1 MKQDKIYKYS
11 EYLKEN
17 IQDTPETYVE
27 NALRKLENRLKNMF
41 ETDKVEN
48 GEVKRYGTLV
58 DKDRKEKGEMSFKDL
73 GLELQSLELSKY
85 SKVYDNVKMKFT
97 DEKFLYD
104 MTFTI
109 DLKDAVPKDDTKD
122 FSDKE
127 IENCQIKFKKYDQ
140 DNFKILGPPGG
151 LTKTAKISEIN
162 EEYLIYLKIEL
173 DDDNG
178 GEEEEFEIET
188 EE

>member
-1 MKQDKIYKYS
+1 MKQDKIYKYF

-27 NALRKLENRLKNMF
+27 NALRKLENRLRNMF

-48 GEVKRYGTLV
+48 GEVKRYGTMV

-104 MTFTI
+104 ITFTI

-140 DNFKILGPPGG
+140 DNFKILSQPSP
-151 LTKTAKISEIN
+151 KTAKISEIN
-162 EEYLIYLKIEL
+162 EEYLINLKIEL

>member
-1 MKQDKIYKYS
+1 MKENKIYKYS
-11 EYLKEN
+11 EFINEN
-17 IQDTPETYVE
+17 IQDPPEAYVE
-27 NALRKLENRLKNMF
+27 SALRKLENRLRNMF

-127 IENCQIKFKKYDQ
+127 IENCHIKFKKYDQ
-140 DNFKILGPPGG
+140 DDFKILGQ

-162 EEYLIYLKIEL
+162 EEYLVNLKIEI
-173 DDDNG
+173 DEG
-178 GEEEEFEIET
+178 GGQEEEFEIET
-188 EE
+188 SEE

>member
-1 MKQDKIYKYS
+1 MKQDKIYKYF

-27 NALRKLENRLKNMF
+27 NALRKLENRLRNMF

-48 GEVKRYGTLV
+48 GEVKRYGTMV

-140 DNFKILGPPGG
+140 DNFKILSQPSP
-151 LTKTAKISEIN
+151 KTAKISEIN
-162 EEYLIYLKIEL
+162 EEYLINLKIEL